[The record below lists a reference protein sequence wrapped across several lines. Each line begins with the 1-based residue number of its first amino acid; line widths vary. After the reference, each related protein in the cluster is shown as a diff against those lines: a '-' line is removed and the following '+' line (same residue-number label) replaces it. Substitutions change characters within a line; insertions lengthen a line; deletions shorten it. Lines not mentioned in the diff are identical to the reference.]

1 MYIISPSSHT
11 KYMAE
16 TQYVSMSNSNPISF
30 KLRNVNKFSET
41 YYFLLTEQE
50 ILKIAVAAAKIA

>member
-1 MYIISPSSHT
+1 
-11 KYMAE
+11 MAE